1 MIREIEQQDLK
12 EAVNLVNTVFNEF
25 VAGDYSQEGQKTFTD
40 YLEIKLGELSQD
52 LNNGHKKMWGFYE
65 NEKIIGVIG
74 TRDRF
79 HISLMFVSKD
89 HQKRKIATKLLTT
102 VVDSLKEAENSK
114 SFTMTVNSSPYAI
127 KIYERLGFR
136 TTDNE
141 QIKNGIRFTPMKMI
155 IKQSGVKRG

>member
-1 MIREIEQQDLK
+1 MRLRMIREIEQKDLK

-25 VAGDYSQEGQKTFTD
+25 VAGDYSQEGQKTFRD
-40 YLEIKLGELSQD
+40 YLEFKFEELSQD

-89 HQKRKIATKLLTT
+89 HQKRKVASKLFTT
-102 VVDSLKEAENSK
+102 VVDSLKEDENSK
-114 SFTMTVNSSPYAI
+114 SFEMTVNSSPYAV

-136 TTDNE
+136 ATDNE

-155 IKQSGVKRG
+155 VK